1 MIVPIFILDIY
12 CYKNQILCPFWILL
26 SVISILSINPVFA
39 EPVEVEI
46 DWIIEGQS
54 KTIVNT
60 STEPVEETQN
70 NDVYQFDEQNNEKSI
85 KIATESEDFEDFIT
99 GSGYT
104 IGDRIITID
113 SEEGQI
119 LNKMLIEQRQIN
131 KDNFFH
137 MIKYLDRY
145 SDGYVEL
152 AEALLDPVK
161 KQKYLSSGMS
171 YDHYVDSN
179 LENFLVE
186 RGYDLTD
193 LESIPNEAFSPT
205 KYDDI
210 RLKASQMAN
219 DGKENVDLRELL
231 PNYVAPDSQA
241 MKEDMVRKLTEE
253 TSNVYESISSR
264 QLEISI
270 KQSPDLTNTITSN
283 IFDNFQ
289 FVNTKFEN
297 TKHVVDTIEKPQTT
311 FELPKNYDYNLI
323 ILIPILLGSVIFGY
337 LMYKKSV
344 SKRPLEIIIVTPSVD
359 YVENTIEMIQSS
371 KKLFDENMPKYAFEK
386 FSQAIRYYYS
396 NKLGI
401 NLDMTQNE
409 LMRNLKKSDV
419 PNYIQIQKWLQLCGQ
434 VEFVKHHSTQK
445 EFVNALET
453 FKKLIS

>member
-1 MIVPIFILDIY
+1 LY
-12 CYKNQILCPFWILL
+12 PFWILL
-26 SVISILSINPVFA
+26 FVISILSISPVFA

-46 DWIIEGQS
+46 DWIIEGQP
-54 KTIVNT
+54 KTTVNT
-60 STEPVEETQN
+60 SAEPVEETQN
-70 NDVYQFDEQNNEKSI
+70 NDVYQFDEQNNDKSI
-85 KIATESEDFEDFIT
+85 KIATETEDFEDFIS

-104 IGDRIITID
+104 ISGRIITID
-113 SEEGQI
+113 SEEGQLLDQLMI
-119 LNKMLIEQRQIN
+119 KQKQIN
-131 KDNFFH
+131 KENFFH

-186 RGYDLTD
+186 RGYDLND
-193 LESIPNEAFSPT
+193 LESIPNHAFSPT
-205 KYDDI
+205 KYDNI

-253 TSNVYESISSR
+253 TSNVYESISTR
-264 QLEISI
+264 QLDISI
-270 KQSPDLTNTITSN
+270 KQSPDLTNTISSN
-283 IFDNFQ
+283 LFDDFQ

-297 TKHVVDTIEKPQTT
+297 TKHVIDTIEKPQNT
-311 FELPKNYDYNLI
+311 FELPENYDYNLM

-337 LMYKKSV
+337 LMYKKSI
-344 SKRPLEIIIVTPSVD
+344 SKRSQEIIVVTPSVD

-386 FSQAIRYYYS
+386 FSKAIRYYYS

-419 PNYIQIQKWLQLCGQ
+419 PNYPQIQKWLQLCGQ

-445 EFVNALET
+445 EFISALET

>member
-1 MIVPIFILDIY
+1 LR
-12 CYKNQILCPFWILL
+12 PFWILL
-26 SVISILSINPVFA
+26 FVLSFLSLSSVYA

-46 DWIIEGQS
+46 DWIIEGQPEP
-54 KTIVNT
+54 IADT
-60 STEPVEETQN
+60 STAEPGEETQN
-70 NDVYQFDEQNNEKSI
+70 NDVTQFDVQNNKKSI
-85 KIATESEDFEDFIT
+85 IIATETEDFEDFIT

-104 IGDRIITID
+104 IGTRLITID

-119 LNKMLIEQRQIN
+119 LNKMLIEQKKIN

-161 KQKYLSSGMS
+161 KQKYLSSGIS
-171 YDHYVDSN
+171 NDYYVDSN

-186 RGYDLTD
+186 RGYDLND

-205 KYDDI
+205 KYDDV

-219 DGKENVDLRELL
+219 DGKENMDLRELL

-241 MKEDMVRKLTEE
+241 LKEDMVRQLTKE

-264 QLEISI
+264 QLDISVT
-270 KQSPDLTNTITSN
+270 QSPDLTNAITSN
-283 IFDNFQ
+283 LFDDFQ

-297 TKHVVDTIEKPQTT
+297 TRHVIDSIEKPQTV

-323 ILIPILLGSVIFGY
+323 ILIPIVLGSAIFGY
-337 LMYKKSV
+337 FMYKKSA
-344 SKRPLEIIIVTPSVD
+344 SKRPQEIIAVTPSVN
-359 YVENTIEMIQSS
+359 YVENTLEMIQSS

-401 NLDMTQNE
+401 NLDMTQTE
-409 LMRNLKKSDV
+409 MMHNLKKSDV
-419 PNYIQIQKWLQLCGQ
+419 PNYLQIQKWLQLCGQ

-445 EFVNALET
+445 EFIGALET